1 MPRTVLARCVAVGC
15 LAVVAVASRAAAQ
28 GTLGS
33 QGFGYPPG
41 QLSAY
46 SRSLSGASAEMDPLS
61 PINPAALSLMRRGG
75 IYLQSEQEQRSLD
88 AAGESSSTRSNRF
101 PLFAAIVPVGPR
113 GMIGLSFSTLLDRTW
128 GTEIRSTQVFGA
140 DSAAYVERFS
150 SAGAL
155 NDIRAAGSW
164 ALRDNLIL
172 GVGIHMF
179 PGENRLR
186 IERLYDD
193 SLSFAPLRDSSN
205 VNFFGTG
212 VSGGVMW
219 RPSRAL
225 TVGASGRFGGTLK
238 LWEGDSVR
246 SKADAP
252 SRYGAA
258 VRYDIVP
265 GTGIA
270 LRADRTL
277 WSQMNGL
284 GSEQASAKDT
294 WDYGFGIDALG
305 PRLIGQQVT
314 LRGGARRRTLPFSA
328 SNDDVRETAFTFGT
342 GLPLIGGRAMLDL
355 FGEHSTRKAS
365 DVDATEQSWTFG
377 LGLTVRP

>member
-1 MPRTVLARCVAVGC
+1 MRRTLTTYC
-15 LAVVAVASRAAAQ
+15 AVACAAISIASSRATAQ
-28 GTLGS
+28 GTLGA

-41 QLSAY
+41 QLSAF
-46 SRSLSGASAEMDPLS
+46 SRSLGGGMGETDPLS
-61 PINPAALSLMRRGG
+61 PINPAALGLLRRGG
-75 IYLQSEQEQRSLD
+75 LYLQSEQEHRSLD
-88 AAGESSSTRSNRF
+88 AGGQSSSTRTYRF
-101 PLFAAIVPVGPR
+101 PLFAAGLPIGSR
-113 GMIGLSFSTLLDRTW
+113 GVFGLSFSTLLDRTW
-128 GTEIRSTQVFGA
+128 GTVISAKQGFET
-140 DSAAYVERFS
+140 DSISYVERFRS
-150 SAGAL
+150 QGAL
-155 NDIRAAGSW
+155 NDVRAAG
-164 ALRDNLIL
+164 AYAVRDNLIL
-172 GVGIHMF
+172 GLGLHLF
-179 PGENRLR
+179 PGENRLT
-186 IERLYDD
+186 IERVFGD

-238 LWEGDSVR
+238 LWEGDTVR
-246 SKADAP
+246 TRADAP

-265 GTGIA
+265 GTGVA

-294 WDYGFGIDALG
+294 WDYGLGVDALG
-305 PRLIGQQVT
+305 PRLIGQELT
-314 LRGGARRRTLPFSA
+314 LRAGMRRRTLPFAA
-328 SNDDVRETAFTFGT
+328 SNEDVRETAFTFGT
-342 GLPLIGGRAMLDL
+342 GLPMIGGRAIVDL
-355 FGEHSTRKAS
+355 FAEYATRKAS
-365 DVDATEQSWTFG
+365 DVDATETAWTLG

>member
-75 IYLQSEQEQRSLD
+75 IYLQSEQEHRSLD
-88 AAGESSSTRSNRF
+88 AGTQSSSTRSNRF
-101 PLFAAIVPVGPR
+101 PLFAAMVPVGPR
-113 GMIGLSFSTLLDRTW
+113 AMVALSFSTMLDRTW
-128 GTEIRSTQVFGA
+128 GTEIRGQQVFGT

-150 SAGAL
+150 SNGAL

-164 ALRDNLIL
+164 ALRDNLIV

-294 WDYGFGIDALG
+294 WDYGLGIDALG
-305 PRLIGQQVT
+305 PRLIGQQFT
-314 LRGGARRRTLPFSA
+314 LRGGMRRRTLPFSA

-342 GLPLIGGRAMLDL
+342 GLPLIGGRAVLDL
-355 FGEHSTRKAS
+355 FAEHSTRKAS

>member
-1 MPRTVLARCVAVGC
+1 MV
-15 LAVVAVASRAAAQ
+15 
-28 GTLGS
+28 
-33 QGFGYPPG
+33 
-41 QLSAY
+41 
-46 SRSLSGASAEMDPLS
+46 
-61 PINPAALSLMRRGG
+61 
-75 IYLQSEQEQRSLD
+75 
-88 AAGESSSTRSNRF
+88 
-101 PLFAAIVPVGPR
+101 
-113 GMIGLSFSTLLDRTW
+113 GLSFSTMLDRTW
-128 GTEIRSTQVFGA
+128 GTEIRGQQVFGA

-150 SAGAL
+150 STGAL

-164 ALRDNLIL
+164 ALRDNLII

-179 PGENRLR
+179 PGENRLG

-238 LWEGDSVR
+238 LWEGDSLR
-246 SKADAP
+246 NKADAP

-265 GTGIA
+265 GTGVA

-284 GSEQASAKDT
+284 GSAQASATDT
-294 WDYGFGIDALG
+294 WDYGLGIDALG
-305 PRLIGQQVT
+305 PRLIGQQFT
-314 LRGGARRRTLPFSA
+314 LRGGMRRRTLPFSA
-328 SNDDVRETAFTFGT
+328 SNEDVRETAFTFGT
-342 GLPLIGGRAMLDL
+342 GLPMIGGRAVLDL

-365 DVDATEQSWTFG
+365 DVDAKEQSWTFG

>member
-1 MPRTVLARCVAVGC
+1 MPRTVLARCVGVGC
-15 LAVVAVASRAAAQ
+15 LAVAAAAARAAGQ
-28 GTLGS
+28 GSLGS

-41 QLSAY
+41 QLSVY
-46 SRSLSGASAEMDPLS
+46 SRSLSGASAEMDALS

-88 AAGESSSTRSNRF
+88 AAGQSSSTRSNRF
-101 PLFAAIVPVGPR
+101 PLFAAIVPVGSR
-113 GMIGLSFSTLLDRTW
+113 GMVGLSFSTMLDRTW
-128 GTEIRSTQVFGA
+128 GTEIRGQQVFGA

-150 SAGAL
+150 STGAL

-164 ALRDNLIL
+164 ALRDNLII

-179 PGENRLR
+179 PGENRLG

-238 LWEGDSVR
+238 LWEGDSLR
-246 SKADAP
+246 NKADAP

-265 GTGIA
+265 GTGVA

-284 GSEQASAKDT
+284 GSAQASAEDT
-294 WDYGFGIDALG
+294 WDYGLGIDALG
-305 PRLIGQQVT
+305 PRLIGQQFT
-314 LRGGARRRTLPFSA
+314 LRGGMRRRTLPFSA
-328 SNDDVRETAFTFGT
+328 SNEDVRETAFTFGT
-342 GLPLIGGRAMLDL
+342 GLPMIGGRAVLDL

-365 DVDATEQSWTFG
+365 DLDAKEQSWTFG